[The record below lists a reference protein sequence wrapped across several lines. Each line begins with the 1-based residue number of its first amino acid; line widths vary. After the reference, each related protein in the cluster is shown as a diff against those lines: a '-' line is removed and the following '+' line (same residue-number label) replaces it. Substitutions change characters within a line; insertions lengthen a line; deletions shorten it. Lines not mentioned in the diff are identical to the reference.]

1 MTSELLSFLG
11 ITRPELLKHT
21 PSGITKYVFWIR
33 LEIALI
39 VRALVQAYGGNEGV
53 ESAIC
58 AFVFPLVS
66 AFDNMYMNVAHNVR
80 ISLIN
85 DK

>member
-1 MTSELLSFLG
+1 MDK
-11 ITRPELLKHT
+11 TR
-21 PSGITKYVFWIR
+21 
-33 LEIALI
+33 EIALI
-39 VRALVQAYGGNEGV
+39 VRALVEAYGGNEGV